1 MYMLSLR
8 YYQDEAIEHTFDW
21 IRANPGKHPLIELPT
36 GTGKSMVLAGFI
48 QRALQRWGSTRMMML
63 THSKTLVEQNA
74 AKLMSVCPE
83 IDMGIY
89 SAGLRKKQLGHDI
102 TFAGIDS
109 VAAKPHVFG
118 RQNIV
123 LVDEAHMIDWRA
135 KTRYRK
141 FIGGLLDA
149 NPKLR
154 VVGLTATPWRMG
166 LGHIATPFDG
176 EKADQILFGGVS
188 YSKIGVADF
197 HEFTSQG
204 FLAPLHPL
212 GTKLTLDVSRVS
224 TLGGDFN
231 QGELQQEVNKEY
243 LTKAAIQE
251 SIALAGDRK
260 AWIVFC
266 TGCEHVQDTVNYL
279 REAGISAVGVH
290 SKQSDAI
297 NDANI
302 KMALRGEVQALV
314 NMGVLTTGFDWPE
327 LSYIMMLRPTKSP
340 MLWVQMLGRGTRPAP
355 WAGKVDCLVGDFAGN
370 TDRLGPINDPVIP
383 RPKGKGG
390 GGVAPV
396 KTCEK
401 CQTKNHAT
409 AQRCQKCGW
418 VFPPPKE
425 KITTSASRSK
435 LVKDIDDGNPVVEV
449 FDVTGISYQV
459 HKKHDKP
466 DSIKVTYT
474 CGFRMFNEY
483 VCLEHDGYAQVKA
496 KQWWRKRMDGD
507 IPASTAEA
515 LEIIHLARTATQLRV
530 HTNLKYPAILDACF
544 DGSAFGTVDPF
555 DGPAITPHVAPRIAL
570 SSNPWGL
577 RPEGIITDDERRT
590 ADASPLPD
598 MTPEPALVDDWE
610 DDIPF

>member
-1 MYMLSLR
+1 MQFR
-8 YYQDEAIEHTFDW
+8 YYQDEAIEDTFDW
-21 IRANPGKHPLIELPT
+21 IRGNPGHPLIQLPT
-36 GTGKSMVLAGFI
+36 GTGKSVVLGGFI
-48 QRALQRWGSTRMMML
+48 QRAIQRWRGTRIMML

-74 AKLMSVCPE
+74 AKLRSMWP
-83 IDMGIY
+83 DAPMGIY
-89 SAGLRKKQLGHDI
+89 SAGLRKRELGHDV

-118 RQNIV
+118 KQNIV

-141 FIGGLLDA
+141 FIGGLMEV

-166 LGHIATPFDG
+166 LGHIATPQDG
-176 EKADQILFGGVS
+176 ELGDRILFGGVS
-188 YSKIGVADF
+188 YSKIGIADF
-197 HEFTSQG
+197 HEFTCQG
-204 FLAPLHPL
+204 FLSPLHPL
-212 GTKLTLDVSRVS
+212 GTNLTFDVSQVS
-224 TLGGDFN
+224 TTAGDFN
-231 QGELQQEVNKEY
+231 AGELQQAVNKEY

-266 TGCEHVQDTVNYL
+266 TGKEHVENTVQYL

-290 SKQSDAI
+290 SGQSDTV
-297 NDANI
+297 NDANV
-302 KMALRGEVQALV
+302 KLALSGQVQALV

-383 RPKGKGG
+383 RAKGKGG

-396 KTCEK
+396 KECEK
-401 CQTKNHAT
+401 CKTKNHTT
-409 AQRCQKCGW
+409 AVRCQKCGH

-425 KITTSASRSK
+425 KITTVASRSK
-435 LVKDIDDGNPVVEV
+435 LVKDLDDGNPVVEV
-449 FDVTGISYQV
+449 FEVTGISYQV
-459 HKKHDKP
+459 HKKFDKP

-483 VCLEHDGYAQVKA
+483 VCLEHEGYAAVKA
-496 KQWWRKRMDGD
+496 KQWWTKRMAGD
-507 IPASTAEA
+507 VPTSTADALEIVHLASTATH
-515 LEIIHLARTATQLRV
+515 IRV

-544 DGSAFGTVDPF
+544 DGTAFGTIDPMV
-555 DGPAITPHVAPRIAL
+555 GERITPTVAPRIAL
-570 SSNPWGL
+570 GTNPWGL
-577 RPEGIITDDERRT
+577 RPEGIISEDDRKAAYAE
-590 ADASPLPD
+590 PI
-598 MTPEPALVDDWE
+598 PEPAMEGEFED